1 MDEGGW
7 MMDTQPL
14 ELHTVDAVEV
24 TILVDNVMD
33 ALLPSTSSVQRAP
46 LRWESFEQTPLL
58 AEHGFAA
65 LVTVENQGQRT
76 SILYDTGMGRETLVH
91 NMDVLGIDPGVLRAI
106 VLSHGHTDHHGGLS
120 GLLARIGRR
129 NLPLVLHPDAWRD
142 RKAAFPDGN
151 ELHLPAPNRA
161 DLEREGVVL
170 VERRDPSLLI
180 DNQVLVTGQV
190 ERVTSFERGMPGHF
204 ARDNDG
210 DWTPD
215 PWIWDD
221 QALVVHV
228 HNQGLVVLSACSHSG
243 IVNILHY
250 ARKLTGVTD
259 IYGVIGGLHLS
270 GRVFEP
276 IIPDTVAALTDM
288 APKLVLPGHCT
299 GWKAQHAIARA
310 LPDAY
315 VQTCAG
321 TRIRVG

>member
-142 RKAAFPDGN
+142 RKAAFPDGKRTASAGAQ
-151 ELHLPAPNRA
+151 P
-161 DLEREGVVL
+161 
-170 VERRDPSLLI
+170 RRSR
-180 DNQVLVTGQV
+180 T
-190 ERVTSFERGMPGHF
+190 
-204 ARDNDG
+204 
-210 DWTPD
+210 
-215 PWIWDD
+215 
-221 QALVVHV
+221 
-228 HNQGLVVLSACSHSG
+228 
-243 IVNILHY
+243 
-250 ARKLTGVTD
+250 
-259 IYGVIGGLHLS
+259 
-270 GRVFEP
+270 
-276 IIPDTVAALTDM
+276 
-288 APKLVLPGHCT
+288 
-299 GWKAQHAIARA
+299 
-310 LPDAY
+310 
-315 VQTCAG
+315 
-321 TRIRVG
+321 

>member
-1 MDEGGW
+1 
-7 MMDTQPL
+7 MMDTQPV
-14 ELHTVDAVEV
+14 ELHPVDAVEV
-24 TILVDNVMD
+24 TILVDNAMD
-33 ALLPSTSSVQRAP
+33 ALLPSTSSVHRAP

-91 NMDVLGIDPGVLRAI
+91 NMDVLGVDPGILRAI

-142 RKAAFPDGN
+142 RKAVFPGGN

-170 VERRDPSLLI
+170 VERCDPSLLI

-228 HNQGLVVLSACSHSG
+228 RNQGLVVLSACSHSG